1 VLNALS
7 ECSGKDMG
15 RTTLQKI
22 AYFLTELG
30 VDTGLRYRR
39 GSYGPYAEELKPIIG
54 KLMNNG
60 LVRER
65 RLGRMIEV
73 QTGETFKDARV
84 AYRNELQ
91 EFEPAIRRTTDLFM
105 RVNTNRAEI
114 VASIRC
120 AASAVRQRKRSQ
132 PKMTFSL
139 RSSSGKDG
147 VVPRWTSQ
155 RLRSTSG
162 I

>member
-1 VLNALS
+1 
-7 ECSGKDMG
+7 
-15 RTTLQKI
+15 
-22 AYFLTELG
+22 

-73 QTGETFKDARV
+73 RTGETFEDARV
-84 AYRNELQ
+84 AYRSELQ
-91 EFEPAIRRTTDLFM
+91 DFESAIKRTADLFM

-114 VASIRC
+114 VASIRFV
-120 AASAVRQRKRSQ
+120 ASAVRQKTNEPTERDVLAEVLAWKRRRRPPLDQSEVALHVRNLAGLGWIEVK
-132 PKMTFSL
+132 PSPDLPFPE
-139 RSSSGKDG
+139 DEF
-147 VVPRWTSQ
+147 
-155 RLRSTSG
+155 
-162 I
+162 